1 MTNSYIN
8 LKEITNLA
16 TMLNAVN
23 IPFEV
28 FGYFDGAVVKYP
40 SIDKEV
46 CSVICH
52 KGSYGHAKGLLEI
65 MGLLTEEEEAY
76 DSVVG
81 WLTAED
87 VFTRIAEHYVKEMK
101 K

>member
-1 MTNSYIN
+1 
-8 LKEITNLA
+8 
-16 TMLNAVN
+16 MLNTVN

-28 FGYFDGAVVKYP
+28 FGYFDGAVLKYP
-40 SIDKEV
+40 SIEKEV

-65 MGLLTEEEEAY
+65 MGLLTEEEEAC
-76 DSVVG
+76 DAVVG

-87 VFTRIAEHYVKEMK
+87 VFTRIAEHYVKEIK